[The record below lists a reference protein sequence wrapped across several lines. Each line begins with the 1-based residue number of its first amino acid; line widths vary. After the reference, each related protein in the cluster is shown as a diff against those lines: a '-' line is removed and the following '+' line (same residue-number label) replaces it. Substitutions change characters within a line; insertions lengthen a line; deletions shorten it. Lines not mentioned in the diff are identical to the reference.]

1 MERRTTSATL
11 QDHGFSFSPEDFT
24 GKMEELVQSMNA
36 DHDHRRNRA
45 GEVSGLSLAGDGG
58 AADSDCPVKRAFS
71 STVFIIGEVQSFVLR
86 LREALFYQ
94 DLEQIIRHVQSE
106 LHASFVWLFQ
116 SIFSHTPTLMVYL
129 LIFLANFTVFS
140 MDKNPVFPAAAATVT
155 GSEAPDASKQS
166 FSQFD
171 RQIPRFIFDSAGR
184 TASIGGG
191 DCGGKPPP
199 VAGAMEDGGDGW
211 SLHDQ
216 RRRLFL
222 TAVEKRVW
230 EAMVE
235 EAARMTAV
243 DQSAMHRMVSPVK
256 VLLESDDDY
265 AEYLRTELQYHS
277 AVAADP
283 DNPLLL
289 SNYAQFLLLVRH
301 DHDR

>member
-1 MERRTTSATL
+1 MERRATSATL
-11 QDHGFSFSPEDFT
+11 QDHGFSFSPEDFARR
-24 GKMEELVQSMNA
+24 MEELVQSMNA

-45 GEVSGLSLAGDGG
+45 GEVSGLSLAGDG
-58 AADSDCPVKRAFS
+58 DSGCPVKRAFS

-86 LREALFYQ
+86 LRGAIFYQ
-94 DLEQIIRHVQSE
+94 DLEQIIRHVRSE

-155 GSEAPDASKQS
+155 VSEAPDASKQS

-171 RQIPRFIFDSAGR
+171 RQIPRSIVDSAGR
-184 TASIGGG
+184 TASIGGANGG
-191 DCGGKPPP
+191 DKPPLL
-199 VAGAMEDGGDGW
+199 AGAMEDGGDGW
-211 SLHDQ
+211 PSHG
-216 RRRLFL
+216 RRRQLSL
-222 TAVEKRVW
+222 TADEKRVW
-230 EAMVE
+230 EAVVE

-243 DQSAMHRMVSPVK
+243 DQSAMHGMVSPVMAQ
-256 VLLESDDDY
+256 LESDDEY

-289 SNYAQFLLLVRH
+289 SNFAQFLLAVRH

>member
-1 MERRTTSATL
+1 MERRATSATL
-11 QDHGFSFSPEDFT
+11 QDHSFSFSPEDFAR
-24 GKMEELVQSMNA
+24 KMEELVQSMNT

-58 AADSDCPVKRAFS
+58 CPVKRAFS
-71 STVFIIGEVQSFVLR
+71 STVFIISEVQSFVLR

-94 DLEQIIRHVQSE
+94 DLEKIILHVQSE

-140 MDKNPVFPAAAATVT
+140 MNKNPVFPAAAATVT
-155 GSEAPDASKQS
+155 LSEAPDASEQS

-171 RQIPRFIFDSAGR
+171 RQIPRSIFDSAGR
-184 TASIGGG
+184 TASKGGG
-191 DCGGKPPP
+191 DGGGKPPS

-211 SLHDQ
+211 SLHDG
-216 RRRLFL
+216 RRQLSL
-222 TAVEKRVW
+222 TAEKRVW
-230 EAMVE
+230 EVMVE

-243 DQSAMHRMVSPVK
+243 DQSAMHGMVSPVK
-256 VLLESDDDY
+256 VELESDDKY
-265 AEYLRTELQYHS
+265 SEYLRTELQYHS

-289 SNYAQFLLLVRH
+289 SNFAQFLLSVRH

>member
-1 MERRTTSATL
+1 MERKTTSATL

-24 GKMEELVQSMNA
+24 GRMEELVQSMNA

-45 GEVSGLSLAGDGG
+45 GEVSGLSLAGDG
-58 AADSDCPVKRAFS
+58 DSGCPVKRAFS

-140 MDKNPVFPAAAATVT
+140 MDKIPVFPAATAVSVTV
-155 GSEAPDASKQS
+155 SEAPDASKPS

-171 RQIPRFIFDSAGR
+171 QQIPWSIFESAGR
-184 TASIGGG
+184 TASIAGG
-191 DCGGKPPP
+191 DGGGKPPP
-199 VAGAMEDGGDGW
+199 VAGAMGDGGDGW
-211 SLHDQ
+211 SLHD
-216 RRRLFL
+216 RRRHLSL
-222 TAVEKRVW
+222 TAEEKRVW

-243 DQSAMHRMVSPVK
+243 DQSAMDGMVSPVK
-256 VLLESDDDY
+256 VQLESDDDY

-289 SNYAQFLLLVRH
+289 SNFAQFLLAVRH
-301 DHDR
+301 DHDW